1 MSFLKNIREINRC
14 YSLFRGERM
23 EPYGIAGSQCHYLL
37 AVHDH
42 PGIPQDSLANLLLF
56 NKSSVARQL
65 SAMEEKGL
73 IRRERSPKDKRIFL
87 VYPTDL
93 GETFVPLIRQANHD
107 FLEILSQTLSQEE
120 LTNLEELT
128 RKIKEP
134 AKEAIKQL

>member
-1 MSFLKNIREINRC
+1 VSFLKNIREINRC

>member
-120 LTNLEELT
+120 LANLEELT

>member
-1 MSFLKNIREINRC
+1 
-14 YSLFRGERM
+14 M